1 MKAAMLYLTPPFAFV
16 IFAFLASHLDSAVDV
31 SKTSAETGIPRVPQ
45 SLPTTQDPVEVRAA
59 LARLERNV
67 IESNAVPVEP
77 HDAAGMDRVLDRD
90 AGSALMPGG
99 GMESISYAL
108 EWANEAPEDMF
119 AWLIR
124 QNATSYARGL
134 SQASILF
141 DAWSEKS
148 MSAALA
154 AVPRIPDP
162 EIRAQ
167 ALASTLENL
176 YPKDP
181 QRALELLKQ
190 NLDLFPPDSDHSPFS
205 GYSNGVTTC
214 EMILALPPSPERTML
229 LASQLSKIAGSTQ
242 DGGEEMALKVWNEAS
257 EAHRREL
264 VAAGFTATLAGLPEM
279 LREHAETSG
288 DRGTVAKF
296 INFHGVKWAE
306 TDFPAAFGWTQKYL
320 KGKERVEQGAELFKH
335 AAAKD
340 FDGVLT
346 VWKELPEGVLKEEA
360 LGAIRRGTPAGR
372 EQEFKA
378 FSESLPEEERR
389 YLR

>member
-1 MKAAMLYLTPPFAFV
+1 MKAAMLYLTPPCAFV

-31 SKTSAETGIPRVPQ
+31 SKTSSETGIPRAPQ

-67 IESNAVPVEP
+67 IEGNAVPVEP

-90 AGSALMPGG
+90 AGNATMVGG
-99 GMESISYAL
+99 GMEWISYAR

-124 QNATSYARGL
+124 QNAVSYARGL

-141 DAWSEKS
+141 DVWSEKS

-154 AVPRIPDP
+154 AVPQLPDP

-181 QRALELLKQ
+181 QRARELLKQ

-205 GYSNGVTTC
+205 GYPNGVTTC
-214 EMILALPPSPERTML
+214 EMILALPPSPERTIL
-229 LASQLSKIAGSTQ
+229 LASQLSSIAGSSY
-242 DGGEEMALKVWNEAS
+242 DGGEELALTVWNGAS
-257 EAHRREL
+257 EAQRREL

-288 DRGTVAKF
+288 DRGTVVKF
-296 INFHGVKWAE
+296 INFHGVKWVEA
-306 TDFPAAFGWTQKYL
+306 DFPAAFGWSQKYL
-320 KGKERVEQGAELFKH
+320 KGKERVKRGAELFRH

-340 FDGVLT
+340 FDGALI

-372 EQEFKA
+372 EQDLNAVIEGVKIPA
-378 FSESLPEEERR
+378 ANAE
-389 YLR
+389 